1 MSNHIRNAA
10 VISLALGTALALSAC
25 GVDQTQEGDM
35 PDVTVEG
42 GQLPAYD
49 VDMAE
54 VDVGSEEVTVDVPTV
69 DVNMPEDDGRG
80 ADIDVGDGEDEAD
93 IDPDN

>member
-25 GVDQTQEGDM
+25 DVDQTQEGDM

-80 ADIDVGDGEDEAD
+80 ADIDVGDGQDEVD
-93 IDPDN
+93 VDPDN